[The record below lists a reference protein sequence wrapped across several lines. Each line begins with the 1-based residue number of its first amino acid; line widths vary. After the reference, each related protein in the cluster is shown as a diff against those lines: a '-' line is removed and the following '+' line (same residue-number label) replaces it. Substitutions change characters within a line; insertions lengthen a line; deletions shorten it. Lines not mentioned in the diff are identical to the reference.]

1 MLTKPDLIGQIVAA
15 RGGNAGWRRSATARD
30 MDTEVP
36 STDNEHGAWRANCK
50 ACGIAGRCR
59 LGIRQSSLIL
69 SVCIGAG

>member
-1 MLTKPDLIGQIVAA
+1 
-15 RGGNAGWRRSATARD
+15 

-59 LGIRQSSLIL
+59 LGIRLSCPVL
-69 SVCIGAG
+69 SVCIDAG